1 MCLLTVI
8 RLLNKINFVR
18 KHQMVQD
25 GVLFHLI
32 YNLMNQTKMKCCY
45 CSIKYFVFCVLFFF
59 FHMVI
64 VNVMYFY
71 ELNHNGIH
79 VLYVKDPWKHTVIVT
94 SYVEK
99 IYKG

>member
-1 MCLLTVI
+1 MC
-8 RLLNKINFVR
+8 FV
-18 KHQMVQD
+18 
-25 GVLFHLI
+25 
-32 YNLMNQTKMKCCY
+32 
-45 CSIKYFVFCVLFFF
+45 FF